1 MGNQGARTGMEAR
14 RKENPLDKMFP
25 IGDSTQTAEKY
36 LDNYRSAPTG
46 EVSDLKSYPPL
57 IPLFRKYNTPL
68 ASSASVERLFSQGGI
83 TFGKLRT
90 KMTDKNFE
98 KTTLLRSNK
107 KLFS

>member
-36 LDNYRSAPTG
+36 LDNFRSAPTG

-57 IPLFRKYNTPL
+57 VRLFKKYNTPL
-68 ASSASVERLFSQGGI
+68 ASSASSERLFSKGNL

-90 KMTDKNFE
+90 RFTDKNFE
-98 KTTLLRSNK
+98 KNTLLRSNK
-107 KLFS
+107 KFC

>member
-46 EVSDLKSYPPL
+46 DVSDLKNYPPL
-57 IPLFRKYNTPL
+57 VPLFRKYNTPL
-68 ASSASVERLFSQGGI
+68 APSASVERLFSKTGLRM
-83 TFGKLRT
+83 GKLRRNIS
-90 KMTDKNFE
+90 DNNLE
-98 KTTLLRSNK
+98 KTALLQTNK
-107 KLFS
+107 K